1 MESTGE
7 AGAAENG
14 QVGTESPAPPRSL
27 EEAAAAQ
34 MAQLDLEGN
43 KLPTPTVSKTRA
55 NGSASSNGSV
65 GDLKSNSKPN
75 ISSRPSTRSSS
86 TGQALGGT
94 SRTSSSTRSASSSRK
109 SSQQSVSPTT
119 STTPDIKKVPMNKI
133 VVGTTPSPN
142 VAKVGSKIGSL
153 QNTTYKPTGG
163 NVKIESK
170 KLQWKAESKI
180 GSLNNVKHKPGGG
193 NIKIET
199 QKIDLKVQSKIG
211 SLQNVKHKPGGGD
224 KKIFDDKEYIRQQKQ
239 ATASASTSKPG
250 SVGGSKAS
258 SMKGSAENLLQQ

>member
-1 MESTGE
+1 MASTAEAPVSNGE
-7 AGAAENG
+7 L
-14 QVGTESPAPPRSL
+14 GTVSPAPPPRSL

-43 KLPTPTVSKTRA
+43 KLPPPSSSKTRT
-55 NGSASSNGSV
+55 NGSASNGSV
-65 GDLKSNSKPN
+65 PESRPSN
-75 ISSRPSTRSSS
+75 SRPSTRSSS
-86 TGQALGGT
+86 TGQAIT
-94 SRTSSSTRSASSSRK
+94 SRTSSSTRSASTSRK
-109 SSQQSVSPTT
+109 SSQQSISPTT
-119 STTPDIKKVPMNKI
+119 STTPDIKSADEQDC
-133 VVGTTPSPN
+133 GGDGSLPN

-163 NVKIESK
+163 NFKVESK

-224 KKIFDDKEYIRQQKQ
+224 KKIFDDKEYLKQQKL
-239 ATASASTSKPG
+239 ATASATTSKPG
-250 SVGGSKAS
+250 SIAGSKGS
-258 SMKGSAENLLQQ
+258 SMKGSVENLLQE